1 MDGAIF
7 IREAPPESID
17 AVLIDA
23 ADTKAECNAA
33 LEAPPAIFVDEA
45 FFREALHPALTA
57 RGFAVINVIAS
68 RERLQQLCNDIS
80 SVFASAWVLAM
91 DPNYIFFVFKINF
104 ELPSE
109 QLLELLDV
117 TCTRS
122 LFPHISE
129 PIIARTA
136 HFAAQNMLMGW
147 ISLERFRHM
156 LNDGSVAV

>member
-7 IREAPPESID
+7 IREALPESID

-104 ELPSE
+104 ELLQ
-109 QLLELLDV
+109 QLLELLDMTHTLTV
-117 TCTRS
+117 
-122 LFPHISE
+122 PAHI
-129 PIIARTA
+129 RTDNCA
-136 HFAAQNMLMGW
+136 HCAVGAKHVDGMDFV
-147 ISLERFRHM
+147 ERFRDM
-156 LNDGSVAV
+156 LHDGSVAV